1 MQSSLG
7 GLDLDGAWS
16 KDEHRFRVRGRLTG
30 PASDLLSQS
39 GQVFVRYFSFGDASG
54 GHQYRPP
61 LLFAFAFTVAHDDE
75 HVHQTTSP
83 YSQDEGRSLN
93 DIAPVVVEWVELRR
107 REWKLAAQNSEGS
120 IRRVGINVP
129 CCSLSCGA
137 VELRSLHF
145 GI

>member
-61 LLFAFAFTVAHDDE
+61 
-75 HVHQTTSP
+75 S
-83 YSQDEGRSLN
+83 YSHSHSLWLTMMN
-93 DIAPVVVEWVELRR
+93 TFIKPQALIPKMKVD
-107 REWKLAAQNSEGS
+107 
-120 IRRVGINVP
+120 
-129 CCSLSCGA
+129 
-137 VELRSLHF
+137 H
-145 GI
+145 